1 MATEPSV
8 AAKTISN
15 IEETVA
21 RGANVILITTQQQDA
36 PGFKNVIRI
45 PDIHPVLATIPV
57 TVLLQLFAYYA
68 AVHKGRD
75 VDKPRNLAKS
85 VTVE

>member
-1 MATEPSV
+1 M
-8 AAKTISN
+8 
-15 IEETVA
+15 
-21 RGANVILITTQQQDA
+21 ILITTQQQDA